1 MLDSKYTWFV
11 DANVSRPLCHRSSS
25 STDTALTASHSN
37 SGRLKKQGSATKPEA
52 MVETKTANVGAITRA
67 VNAERVEN
75 ATETDEMSKKTGRKV
90 RARTHTKCMKARAE

>member
-1 MLDSKYTWFV
+1 LDSKYTWFV
-11 DANVSRPLCHRSSS
+11 DANVSRPLC
-25 STDTALTASHSN
+25 HSN

-75 ATETDEMSKKTGRKV
+75 ATETDEMSKKTGGKV